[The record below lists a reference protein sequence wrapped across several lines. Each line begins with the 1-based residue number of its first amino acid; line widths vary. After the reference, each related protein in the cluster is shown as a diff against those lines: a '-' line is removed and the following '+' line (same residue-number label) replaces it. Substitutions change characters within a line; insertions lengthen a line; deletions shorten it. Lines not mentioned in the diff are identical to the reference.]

1 MHWKVFV
8 KNRWDWSSLGFSLQ
22 WRFMKPPFAMSFDD
36 DEKEF
41 GKKRKTTAMPKCSSK
56 RGDNIVE
63 IKMNFSRE
71 KNCRNWKTVFVHCES
86 SVKTI
91 FAKLNFSR
99 QKIVWFI
106 VTFCRIWPRRKARVI
121 FTTAPNL
128 LLDAVSNLF
137 CKPTIWQNTTPCLF
151 FLLPMQN
158 PIPLIFHGFMLT
170 FSLLFGQ
177 WTFTKW
183 LHCTVVKIC

>member
-56 RGDNIVE
+56 RGDKIVE

-71 KNCRNWKTVFVHCES
+71 KTVEIEKLFSSTVNHLWKLFLQNW
-86 SVKTI
+86 
-91 FAKLNFSR
+91 
-99 QKIVWFI
+99 
-106 VTFCRIWPRRKARVI
+106 
-121 FTTAPNL
+121 
-128 LLDAVSNLF
+128 
-137 CKPTIWQNTTPCLF
+137 
-151 FLLPMQN
+151 
-158 PIPLIFHGFMLT
+158 IFHAKKSCDLSWLFVGFDRGGRQEW
-170 FSLLFGQ
+170 FSPLLQ
-177 WTFTKW
+177 IS
-183 LHCTVVKIC
+183 C